1 MGGERAD
8 SQPMRHGQVA
18 TEDLTYAQL
27 FQRILEADIDEKE
40 VDVRNKLS
48 QVKFTSAL
56 LLQCLTATVSWQLHL
71 D

>member
-1 MGGERAD
+1 
-8 SQPMRHGQVA
+8 MRHGQVA